1 MKKLFT
7 ILIILISVNAFAAW
21 SPSISINGD
30 GVTLS
35 KGVHADYQ
43 IFGGTANN
51 AHYVAGT
58 FNDKGTR
65 AYAGAD
71 EINTIKFLKCTNDDC
86 GANAPTAIGS
96 NTSTISGWSDVG
108 D

>member
-21 SPSISINGD
+21 SPSISIDGD

-35 KGVHADYQ
+35 KGVHADYRT
-43 IFGGTANN
+43 FGTGD

-58 FNDKGTR
+58 YNDKGTR

-86 GANAPTAIGS
+86 GTNQPTAIGS